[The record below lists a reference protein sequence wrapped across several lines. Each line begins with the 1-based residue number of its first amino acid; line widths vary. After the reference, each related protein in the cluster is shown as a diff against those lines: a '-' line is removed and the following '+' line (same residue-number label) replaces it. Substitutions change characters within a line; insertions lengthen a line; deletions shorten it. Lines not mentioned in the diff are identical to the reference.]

1 MFIFKL
7 GNKKKKLKKREK
19 LAKMY
24 FFEINN
30 LNSVSKKQL
39 KENKFSKPTD
49 IKNVSL
55 KNITRN
61 CIIPLKS
68 RELLFRNFFKLKK
81 GIGLE

>member
-1 MFIFKL
+1 MV
-7 GNKKKKLKKREK
+7 KKKKKK

-30 LNSVSKKQL
+30 LNLVSKKQL
-39 KENKFSKPTD
+39 KENKFSKPSD
-49 IKNVSL
+49 MKNKL